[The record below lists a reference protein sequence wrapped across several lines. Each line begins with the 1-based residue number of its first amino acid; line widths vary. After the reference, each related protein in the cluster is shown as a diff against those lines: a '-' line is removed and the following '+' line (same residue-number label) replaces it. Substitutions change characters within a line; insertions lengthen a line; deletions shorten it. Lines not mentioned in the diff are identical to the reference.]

1 MSEILDYDVCNP
13 DTTDGGDG
21 NNNNKAGL
29 VQVAI
34 ALLLALFIWFK

>member
-13 DTTDGGDG
+13 DTTEGGDD
-21 NNNNKAGL
+21 NNNKAGL

-34 ALLLALFIWFK
+34 ALILALFIWFK